1 MNFFKLKKAKTAM
14 NPWCCIKG
22 MIILLS
28 FVLCFFYCSLSTT
41 TAGTKRGDAPHCQE
55 ECLARHSER
64 MGLLAEDYLKT
75 KNKMGYQD
83 RVEEE
88 FLSYSRCLT
97 DCREVL
103 PVK

>member
-1 MNFFKLKKAKTAM
+1 MKTSRS
-14 NPWCCIKG
+14 IKG

-41 TAGTKRGDAPHCQE
+41 IAKTKRGDAPHCQE
-55 ECLARHSER
+55 ECLARHSEG
-64 MGLLAEDYLKT
+64 MGQLSQEYLKT
-75 KNKMGYQD
+75 RNKVGYQD
-83 RVEEE
+83 KIEEE
-88 FLSYSRCLT
+88 VVNYSRCLT

>member
-1 MNFFKLKKAKTAM
+1 MKTSRS
-14 NPWCCIKG
+14 IKG

-41 TAGTKRGDAPHCQE
+41 IAKTKRGDAPHCQE

-64 MGLLAEDYLKT
+64 MGRLSEEYLKT

-83 RVEEE
+83 HVEEE
-88 FLSYSRCLT
+88 VLNYSRCLT

>member
-1 MNFFKLKKAKTAM
+1 MNVSRS
-14 NPWCCIKG
+14 IKG

-28 FVLCFFYCSLSTT
+28 LVLCFFYCLLSTA
-41 TAGTKRGDAPHCQE
+41 TAKTKRGDAPHCQE

-64 MGLLAEDYLKT
+64 MGRLSEEYLKT

-83 RVEEE
+83 GIEEE
-88 FLSYSRCLT
+88 FLNYSRCVT

-103 PVK
+103 PIK

>member
-1 MNFFKLKKAKTAM
+1 MNVSR
-14 NPWCCIKG
+14 CIKG

-28 FVLCFFYCSLSTT
+28 FVLCFFYCSRSTT
-41 TAGTKRGDAPHCQE
+41 IAKTKRGDAPHCQE
-55 ECLARHSER
+55 ECLTHHADR
-64 MGLLAEDYLKT
+64 MGQLSQEYLKT

-88 FLSYSRCLT
+88 FLNYSRCVT

>member
-1 MNFFKLKKAKTAM
+1 M
-14 NPWCCIKG
+14 NPSRWIKG

-55 ECLARHSER
+55 ECLARHSGR
-64 MGLLAEDYLKT
+64 MGQLSEEYLKT
-75 KNKMGYQD
+75 RNKAGYQD
-83 RVEEE
+83 RIEEE